1 MEETPVEMTIP
12 TAEMVAAVPEIATA
26 DTSNDLEKMQA
37 ALKKANN
44 EAAKYRKQVEALET
58 ADNQRK
64 QAELSEMEKLQLEL
78 KQTKERADALTRQ
91 SMQITAAQ
99 KAGLPVDLAS
109 RLVGGTQEEMEEDAK
124 SILALIPKPTA
135 PAIGTTN
142 PAGASPQ
149 TETREQRLKRLGF
162 A

>member
-1 MEETPVEMTIP
+1 MEDTPGEMPTTTTETVT
-12 TAEMVAAVPEIATA
+12 AVPETATA
-26 DTSNDLEKMQA
+26 DQPNDLEKMQA

-44 EAAKYRKQVEALET
+44 EAAKYRKQAEALEAT
-58 ADNQRK
+58 ETQRK
-64 QAELSEMEKLQLEL
+64 QAELSEMEKLQQQL
-78 KQTKERADALTRQ
+78 KEAQTRADSLSRQ

-99 KAGLPVDLAS
+99 KAGLPVDLAA
-109 RLVGGTQEEMEEDAK
+109 RLVGNTQEEMEEDAK
-124 SILALIPKPTA
+124 SILALIPKPVA

-142 PAGASPQ
+142 PGAASPQ